1 MASNEFKLILN
12 LILPK
17 GSKSHILPRK
27 NEFARI
33 NFKKYI
39 LCISYIHFKKKSYMN
54 TSERYPKKMH
64 VSSKVVDRTWSIS
77 VVDIFVDILFVC
89 NSYQRASWDKY
100 LGQIFTAN
108 SAGNH
113 QKFPGRTNFVYICI
127 SEDLRGHS
135 ECYLSPRGSVSEPH
149 KWNKWSGEK
158 GWKGEHKFKNTNKI

>member
-33 NFKKYI
+33 HFKKYI
-39 LCISYIHFKKKSYMN
+39 LYGYIPRINLQEYISRKISYTN
-54 TSERYPKKMH
+54 TSEQYPEKMH
-64 VSSKVVDRTWSIS
+64 VSLKVVDRTKKALRIL

-108 SAGNH
+108 SAENH
-113 QKFPGRTNFVYICI
+113 ENSPDGQILYIFVY
-127 SEDLRGHS
+127 LR
-135 ECYLSPRGSVSEPH
+135 
-149 KWNKWSGEK
+149 
-158 GWKGEHKFKNTNKI
+158 I